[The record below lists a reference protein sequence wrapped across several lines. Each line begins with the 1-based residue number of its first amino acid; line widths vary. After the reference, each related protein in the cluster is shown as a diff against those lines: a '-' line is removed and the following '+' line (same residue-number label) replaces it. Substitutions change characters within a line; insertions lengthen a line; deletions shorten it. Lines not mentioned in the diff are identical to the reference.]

1 MYPKALLLNASYEP
15 LRAIGWQ
22 RAMILVYQGKVEVVE
37 QHTIEVHSPS
47 RAFRLPSIVRL
58 HDFVKTHFR
67 HEVRFSRENI
77 FARDRFICQY
87 DGRRHPR
94 EQLTLDHVIPRH
106 KGGRTDWDNIVTCC
120 IPCNRRKGSKLPSQ
134 IGFRLLRQPNRPSW
148 QFSLRQVLG
157 VRDVPPSWR
166 EYLYPIADSDD
177 QDEEEARV
185 AG

>member
-22 RAMILVYQGKVEVVE
+22 RALILVFQGKVDVLDEYE
-37 QHTIEVHSPS
+37 QLVHSPRRS
-47 RAFRLPSIVRL
+47 YRLPSVIRLQAFVR
-58 HDFVKTHFR
+58 TQFR

-77 FARDRFICQY
+77 FARDRFVCQY
-87 DGRRHPR
+87 DGHRHPR

-134 IGFRLLRQPNRPSW
+134 IGFRLLRRPARPSW
-148 QFSLRQVLG
+148 QFSLRQLLG

-166 EYLYPIADSDD
+166 AYLYPLGDSGASPE
-177 QDEEEARV
+177 DE
-185 AG
+185 